1 MPKFFIKTYGCQ
13 MNERDSE
20 QVAHSLVARGYERVA
35 HEAEADVV
43 LLNTC
48 SVRDM
53 ADQKALGKM
62 GMLGRM
68 AKERPHV
75 VFGFLGC
82 MAQARGESLLKNLPH
97 VDLVVGTQKFHR
109 VADYV
114 DELVAK
120 KSSGASVVNG
130 RGYNRM
136 DDLRFSI
143 VDVAEE
149 AGSQSTIRDQQLL
162 PRQATAFVSIMQG
175 CNMHCTFCI
184 VPQTRGA
191 ERSRSI
197 DEIVREVRDLVG
209 RGVKEV
215 TLLGQIVNL
224 YGRHEFPAV
233 AGVGDPGRK
242 KSPFVHLLEAVHEIE
257 GLERLRFTSPHP
269 IGFRDD
275 LIDAFERLQKLVEH
289 VHLPLQSGSNKI
301 LKAMHRGYTAGKY
314 VELVRRIRQARDGI
328 AITTDIIV
336 GFPGETE
343 IDYKQTR
350 DLVEEIQFDNAFVF
364 RYSPRRDTPA
374 AEMPD
379 QIDERV
385 KEERN
390 QDLLRIVNESTR
402 RAGERLVGCNVEILC
417 EGPSKTN
424 PARLMGR
431 TRTNK
436 IVVFPPSPAY
446 GVTGPPSPGY
456 GVAGPRSPMLRR
468 ASEGGDQLIGELV
481 DVQIEQANGFSLY
494 GTPVL
499 PISRAATNDRVRAP
513 NGDTDS
519 PWRT

>member
-20 QVAHSLVARGYERVA
+20 QVAHSLIERGYERVG
-35 HEAEADVV
+35 HETEADVV

-82 MAQARGESLLKNLPH
+82 MAQARGESLLENLPH
-97 VDLVVGTQKFHR
+97 VDLVIGTQKFHR

-114 DELVAK
+114 DELVARK
-120 KSSGASVVNG
+120 AVRSAIAP
-130 RGYNRM
+130 NRNRAM

-143 VDVAEE
+143 VDISEE
-149 AGSQSTIRDQQLL
+149 TGSQSTIRHQQLA
-162 PRQATAFVSIMQG
+162 PKQATAFVSIMQG

-197 DEIVREVRDLVG
+197 DEIVQEVRDLVAH
-209 RGVKEV
+209 GVKEV

-224 YGRHEFPAV
+224 YGRHEFPKR
-233 AGVGDPGRK
+233 DR
-242 KSPFVHLLEAVHEIE
+242 KSPFVQLLEAVNEID

-275 LIDAFERLQKLVEH
+275 LIDAISRLPKLTEH
-289 VHLPLQSGSNKI
+289 VHLPLQSGSNRI
-301 LKAMHRGYTAGKY
+301 LKAMHRAYTAEKY
-314 VELVRRIRQARDGI
+314 VDLVRRIRHTREGI

-343 IDYKQTR
+343 DDYKHTR

-374 AEMPD
+374 ADMHD
-379 QIDERV
+379 QIDEHI

-390 QDLLRIVNESTR
+390 QDLLRVVNESTR
-402 RAGERLVGCNVEILC
+402 RSGERLVGSTIEVLC

-436 IVVFPPSPAY
+436 IVVFEANEK
-446 GVTGPPSPGY
+446 
-456 GVAGPRSPMLRR
+456 M
-468 ASEGGDQLIGELV
+468 IGEII
-481 DVQIEQANGFSLY
+481 DVHVQRANGFSLY
-494 GTPVL
+494 GTML
-499 PISRAATNDRVRAP
+499 LKNRSTF
-513 NGDTDS
+513 
-519 PWRT
+519 

>member
-20 QVAHSLVARGYERVA
+20 QVAHSLLARGYLRTNKET
-35 HEAEADVV
+35 EADVV

-62 GMLGRM
+62 GMLGRIS
-68 AKERPHV
+68 KERPHV

-82 MAQARGESLLKNLPH
+82 MAQARGDSLFRDVPH
-97 VDLVVGTQKFHR
+97 LDLVVGTQKFHR
-109 VADYV
+109 VADYI
-114 DELVAK
+114 DELVLRKAQRAVLDQTGFRK
-120 KSSGASVVNG
+120 
-130 RGYNRM
+130 M

-143 VDVAEE
+143 IDVDAEP
-149 AGSQSTIRDQQLL
+149 GSQETISDQPLA
-162 PRQATAFVSIMQG
+162 PKQATAFVSIMQG

-184 VPQTRGA
+184 VPRTRGA

-197 DEIVREVRDLVG
+197 NSIVDEVEELVA

-224 YGRHEFPAV
+224 YGRHDFPATS
-233 AGVGDPGRK
+233 DPVNPARK
-242 KSPFVHLLEAVHEIE
+242 KSPFVQLLEAVHNIE
-257 GLERLRFTSPHP
+257 RLHRLRFTSPHP

-275 LIDAFERLQKLVEH
+275 LIEALARLPKLAAH

-301 LKAMHRGYTAGKY
+301 LKAMHRAYTAEKY
-314 VELVRRIRQARDGI
+314 VDLINRIRQARRGM

-336 GFPGETE
+336 GFPGETND
-343 IDYKQTR
+343 DYRQTR
-350 DLVEEIQFDNAFVF
+350 ELVVKIGFDNAFVF

-379 QIDERV
+379 QVDEAV

-390 QDLLRIVNESTR
+390 QDLLTLVNESTR
-402 RAGERLVGCNVEILC
+402 RSGERLVGQTVEVLC

-424 PARLMGR
+424 RARLMGR
-431 TRTNK
+431 TSSNK
-436 IVVFPPSPAY
+436 IVVFEGNQHLAGSILD
-446 GVTGPPSPGY
+446 
-456 GVAGPRSPMLRR
+456 VAITR
-468 ASEGGDQLIGELV
+468 
-481 DVQIEQANGFSLY
+481 ANGFSLY
-494 GTPVL
+494 G
-499 PISRAATNDRVRAP
+499 AP
-513 NGDTDS
+513 M
-519 PWRT
+519 PPA

>member
-20 QVAHSLVARGYERVA
+20 QVAHSLAALGYERVG
-35 HEAEADVV
+35 HESEADVV

-62 GMLGRM
+62 GMLGRL
-68 AKERPHV
+68 AKERPHM

-82 MAQARGESLLKNLPH
+82 MAQARGASLLKDLPH
-97 VDLVVGTQKFHR
+97 LDLVVGTQKFHR

-114 DELVAK
+114 DELIK
-120 KSSGASVVNG
+120 KKNG
-130 RGYNRM
+130 RARPSGPPHRAM
-136 DDLRFSI
+136 DDLRFSV
-143 VDVAEE
+143 VDVEEE
-149 AGSQSTIRDQQLL
+149 AGSQSTIRDQQLTL
-162 PRQATAFVSIMQG
+162 RQATAFVSIMQG

-197 DEIVREVRDLVG
+197 GEIVDEVRDLVS

-224 YGRHEFPAV
+224 YGRHEFPKI
-233 AGVGDPGRK
+233 DN
-242 KSPFVHLLEAVHEIE
+242 KSPFVQLLESVHEIE

-275 LIDAFERLQKLVEH
+275 LIDAISRLPKLAEH

-301 LKAMHRGYTAGKY
+301 LKAMHRAYTAEKY
-314 VELVRRIRQARDGI
+314 LDLVERIRRARNGV

-336 GFPGETE
+336 GFPGETDD
-343 IDYKQTR
+343 DYRQTR
-350 DLVEEIQFDNAFVF
+350 DLAEEIQFDNAFVF

-374 AEMPD
+374 SEMSD
-379 QIDERV
+379 QIDEHL

-390 QDLLRIVNESTR
+390 QDLLEVVNKSNHRILES
-402 RAGERLVGCNVEILC
+402 LVGSQVEVLC

-424 PARLMGR
+424 RARLMGR
-431 TRTNK
+431 ARTNK
-436 IVVFPPSPAY
+436 IVVFPPSPKQRP
-446 GVTGPPSPGY
+446 TGE
-456 GVAGPRSPMLRR
+456 
-468 ASEGGDQLIGELV
+468 SEELVGELV
-481 DVQIEQANGFSLY
+481 NVRIERANGFSLY
-494 GTPVL
+494 GMPL
-499 PISRAATNDRVRAP
+499 LE
-513 NGDTDS
+513 
-519 PWRT
+519 